1 MSPLTTALTKLT
13 LRELFYSLAEP
24 NNNTIT
30 ISVTSKIMY
39 MYYWHKCWPQC
50 LKFTL
55 TVREN
60 KWKLLPENCYSYKT
74 HSKEMDQSFSYET
87 QRYNFH
93 ASLFL
98 KREQNFSFCVSW
110 QNPILVAEKSAS
122 SGECHCAN
130 LQLFN
135 LFFCS
140 STFLWLM
147 YCSKHNTWSQ
157 YCYHNHTTNVTRCYR
172 VVNVTLMSLSTTWC
186 GKAFAALV
194 ALVWHISMKWPVMM

>member
-1 MSPLTTALTKLT
+1 
-13 LRELFYSLAEP
+13 
-24 NNNTIT
+24 
-30 ISVTSKIMY
+30 MY
-39 MYYWHKCWPQC
+39 HWHKCWPQC
-50 LKFTL
+50 WKFTL
-55 TVREN
+55 TVRE
-60 KWKLLPENCYSYKT
+60 KKMKTASRKLLFLQNT
-74 HSKEMDQSFSYET
+74 KEMDQSFSYET

-110 QNPILVAEKSAS
+110 QNPILVTEKSAS

-157 YCYHNHTTNVTRCYR
+157 YCYYNHTNVTRCYR
-172 VVNVTLMSLSTTWC
+172 VVNDTLMSLSTTWS

-194 ALVWHISMKWPVMM
+194 ALVWHISMKWPVVM